1 MVGKAAGVNR
11 PGGVLLTKLRNR
23 SPFPRATSKLFAT
36 GMRNKR
42 QWLAKRR
49 NLTEARKM
57 SPYARQLLGTISM
70 LATLGVIVVWLSEA
84 LR

>member
-1 MVGKAAGVNR
+1 M
-11 PGGVLLTKLRNR
+11 TKLRNR

-36 GMRNKR
+36 GMRNKCH
-42 QWLAKRR
+42 WLAKRR

-57 SPYARQLLGTISM
+57 SPYARQLLGAIGM